1 MKKKFKIALLS
12 TIDNPLLSFF
22 ISSILNQDLEDI
34 MVICDSKEISN
45 KDRTIMHR
53 RTNGAF
59 SKINSLKN
67 SIYEINNIKVPFYFV
82 NNHNDDDTLD
92 LIYDLSIDVLL
103 NAGTPRKLSTLILKS
118 VKFGVVNIH
127 PGILPRYRGCSA
139 VEWAIYNDEK
149 VGNTAHFMTE
159 GYDEGPIIK
168 SEWYEF
174 PINTD
179 YKSIRIK
186 VYRNGCIL
194 AGKVLRLIMDK
205 KIKPNDAKP
214 QDDKNA
220 NYWDPIPDDKFKRVQ
235 EIIDNGEYYYQRLRR
250 V

>member
-1 MKKKFKIALLS
+1 MKKKLKIALFS
-12 TIDNPLLSFF
+12 TIDNPLLSLF
-22 ISSILNQDLEDI
+22 ISSILNQDLDDI
-34 MVICDSKEISN
+34 VVICDSKEIS
-45 KDRTIMHR
+45 DRDWTIWYR

-59 SKINSLKN
+59 SKIDSLKN
-67 SIYEINNIKVPFYFV
+67 NIYKINNVEVPFYFV

-92 LIYDLSIDVLL
+92 LISNLSIDVVL
-103 NAGTPRKLSTLILKS
+103 NAGTPRKLSLPILKS
-118 VKFGVVNIH
+118 VKYGVVNIH

-168 SEWYEF
+168 SECYEF
-174 PINTD
+174 PMNID

-186 VYRNGCIL
+186 VYRRGCIL
-194 AGKVLRLIMDK
+194 AGKVLRLIMEND
-205 KIKPNDAKP
+205 IKPNHVKP